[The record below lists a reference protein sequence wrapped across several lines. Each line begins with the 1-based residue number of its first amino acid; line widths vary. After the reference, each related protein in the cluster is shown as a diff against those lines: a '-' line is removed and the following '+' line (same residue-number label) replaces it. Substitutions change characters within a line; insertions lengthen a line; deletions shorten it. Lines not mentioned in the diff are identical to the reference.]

1 MSVTVTPTQPW
12 YEPLQIKRE
21 VFTFNPSS
29 IAIILLAAGSLGM
42 FLYRRRRSAIL
53 TAAAQPV
60 VARPATPQHLPIT
73 PAPTPKYEFIG
84 FKGIILSSYFSA
96 VEEIG
101 NLTGVVLGETMTLR
115 EFLKVTTPKIA
126 TSAWPFTEL
135 TALAELALYSTRQ
148 LNAETAS
155 RAEKQASAVR
165 EELRR
170 ATS

>member
-21 VFTFNPSS
+21 VFTINPAN
-29 IAIILLAAGSLGM
+29 ILLILLAVGSLGLL
-42 FLYRRRRSAIL
+42 LYRRGRSAIL

-60 VARPATPQHLPIT
+60 VARPATPQPLPIT
-73 PAPTPKYEFIG
+73 PAPIPKHEFIG

-126 TSAWPFTEL
+126 TSARPFTKL

-155 RAEKQASAVR
+155 RAEKQASAIR

>member
-21 VFTFNPSS
+21 VFTINPAN
-29 IAIILLAAGSLGM
+29 ILLILLAVGSLGLL
-42 FLYRRRRSAIL
+42 LYRRGRSAIL

-60 VARPATPQHLPIT
+60 VAQPATPQPLPIT
-73 PAPTPKYEFIG
+73 PAPIPKHEFIG

-126 TSAWPFTEL
+126 TSARPFTEL
-135 TALAELALYSTRQ
+135 TALAELALYSARQ
-148 LNAETAS
+148 LDAETAA
-155 RAEKQASAVR
+155 RAEKQASAIR